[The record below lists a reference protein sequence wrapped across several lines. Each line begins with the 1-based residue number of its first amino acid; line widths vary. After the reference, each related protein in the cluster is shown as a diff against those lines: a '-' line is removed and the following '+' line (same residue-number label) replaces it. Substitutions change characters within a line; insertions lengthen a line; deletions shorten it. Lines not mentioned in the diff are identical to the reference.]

1 MMTEA
6 ELWHMHLLAGENTF
20 IGMENLATIIFAY
33 LATAYFVGG
42 KLSRFQAALAT
53 AFFVFVASVLTAIS
67 LTEYRR
73 TIYFLQE
80 LTENYG
86 VSAMLPNE
94 LILPL
99 GAIIFTL
106 LIPAC
111 VYFMYQVRRN
121 AKTVEPTD

>member
-6 ELWHMHLLAGENTF
+6 ELWHMQLLAGENTF
-20 IGMENLATIIFAY
+20 IGMESLATVIFAY

-53 AFFVFVASVLTAIS
+53 VFFVCVASVFSAIA
-67 LTEYRR
+67 LTEYKRS
-73 TIYFLQE
+73 IYFLHE

-86 VSAMLPNE
+86 VRAMLPNDW
-94 LILPL
+94 LLRV
-99 GAIIFTL
+99 GAIVFAL

-121 AKTVEPTD
+121 AKTVEPTG

>member
-6 ELWHMHLLAGENTF
+6 ELWHMQLLAAENTF
-20 IGMENLATIIFAY
+20 IGMDNVATIIFAY

-53 AFFVFVASVLTAIS
+53 VFFVFVASVFSAIAF
-67 LTEYRR
+67 TEYRR
-73 TIYFLQE
+73 NVYFLHE

-86 VSAMLPNE
+86 VSAMLPNDVILPVSAIVIAL
-94 LILPL
+94 LIL
-99 GAIIFTL
+99 
-106 LIPAC
+106 AC

-121 AKTVEPTD
+121 AKTVESTD

>member
-6 ELWHMHLLAGENTF
+6 ELWHMQLLAAENTF
-20 IGMENLATIIFAY
+20 VGMDNVATIIFAY

-53 AFFVFVASVLTAIS
+53 VFFVVVATMFSAYAF
-67 LTEYRR
+67 TEYRR
-73 TIYFLQE
+73 VVYFLRE
-80 LTENYG
+80 LTESYG
-86 VSAMLPNE
+86 VSAMMPNDVVLPV
-94 LILPL
+94 
-99 GAIIFTL
+99 GAIVLAL

-121 AKTVEPTD
+121 AKTVEPTG

>member
-1 MMTEA
+1 MTES

-20 IGMENLATIIFAY
+20 VGMENLATIIFAY

-42 KLSRFQAALAT
+42 KLSRFQAVLAT
-53 AFFVFVASVLTAIS
+53 VFFVFVASVFSAVAF
-67 LTEYRR
+67 TEYRR
-73 TIYFLQE
+73 TVYFLRE

-86 VSAMLPNE
+86 VSAMLPNAV
-94 LILPL
+94 ILL
-99 GAIIFTL
+99 VGGIVLAL

-121 AKTVEPTD
+121 AKAVESTG

>member
-1 MMTEA
+1 MMTES

-53 AFFVFVASVLTAIS
+53 VFFVSVASVFTAIS

-73 TIYFLQE
+73 TIYFLHE

-86 VSAMLPNE
+86 VSAMLPND

>member
-6 ELWHMHLLAGENTF
+6 ELWHMQLLAAENTF
-20 IGMENLATIIFAY
+20 VGMDNVATIIFAY

-42 KLSRFQAALAT
+42 KLSRFQAVLAT
-53 AFFVFVASVLTAIS
+53 VFFVFVASVFSAVAF
-67 LTEYRR
+67 TEYRR
-73 TIYFLQE
+73 TVYFLRE

-86 VSAMLPNE
+86 VSAMLPNAV
-94 LILPL
+94 ILL
-99 GAIIFTL
+99 VGGIVLAL

-121 AKTVEPTD
+121 AKAVESTG

>member
-1 MMTEA
+1 MMTES

-42 KLSRFQAALAT
+42 KLSRFQATLAT
-53 AFFVFVASVLTAIS
+53 VFFVVVATMFSAYAF
-67 LTEYRR
+67 TEYRR
-73 TIYFLQE
+73 VVYFLRE
-80 LTENYG
+80 LTESYG
-86 VSAMLPNE
+86 VSAMMPNDVVLPV
-94 LILPL
+94 
-99 GAIIFTL
+99 GAIVLAL

>member
-6 ELWHMHLLAGENTF
+6 ELWHMHLLAVENTF
-20 IGMENLATIIFAY
+20 IGMENVATIIFAY

-53 AFFVFVASVLTAIS
+53 VFFVVVATMFSAYAF
-67 LTEYRR
+67 TEYRR
-73 TIYFLQE
+73 VVYFLRE
-80 LTENYG
+80 LTESYG
-86 VSAMLPNE
+86 VSAMMPNDVVLPV
-94 LILPL
+94 
-99 GAIIFTL
+99 GAIVLAL

-121 AKTVEPTD
+121 AKAVESTG

>member
-1 MMTEA
+1 MMTES
-6 ELWHMHLLAGENTF
+6 ELWHMNLLAAENTF
-20 IGMENLATIIFAY
+20 IGMDNVATIIFAY

-53 AFFVFVASVLTAIS
+53 VFFVFIASIFSAFAF
-67 LTEYRR
+67 TEYRR
-73 TIYFLQE
+73 VLYFLRE

-86 VSAMLPNE
+86 VSAMLPND
-94 LILPL
+94 LILPV
-99 GAIIFTL
+99 GAILLAL

-121 AKTVEPTD
+121 AKAAETTG

>member
-6 ELWHMHLLAGENTF
+6 ELWHMQLLAAENTF
-20 IGMENLATIIFAY
+20 VGMDNVATIIFAY

-42 KLSRFQAALAT
+42 KLSRFQAVLAT
-53 AFFVFVASVLTAIS
+53 VFFVFVAAVFSAVAF
-67 LTEYRR
+67 TEYRR
-73 TIYFLQE
+73 TVYFLRE

-86 VSAMLPNE
+86 VSAMLPNAV
-94 LILPL
+94 ILL
-99 GAIIFTL
+99 VGGIVLAL

-121 AKTVEPTD
+121 AKAVESTG

>member
-1 MMTEA
+1 MTEA
-6 ELWHMHLLAGENTF
+6 ELWHMHLLAVENTF
-20 IGMENLATIIFAY
+20 NGFENVATIIFAY

-53 AFFVFVASVLTAIS
+53 VFFVFIASIFSAFAF
-67 LTEYRR
+67 TEYRR
-73 TIYFLQE
+73 VLYFLRE

-86 VSAMLPNE
+86 VSAMLPND
-94 LILPL
+94 LILPV
-99 GAIIFTL
+99 GAILLAL

-121 AKTVEPTD
+121 AKAAETTG

>member
-1 MMTEA
+1 MMTES

-20 IGMENLATIIFAY
+20 IGMENVATIIFAY

-53 AFFVFVASVLTAIS
+53 VFFVSVASVFTAIA

-73 TIYFLQE
+73 TIYFLNE

-86 VSAMLPNE
+86 VRAMLPND
-94 LILPL
+94 LLLPV
-99 GAIIFTL
+99 GAIVFTL